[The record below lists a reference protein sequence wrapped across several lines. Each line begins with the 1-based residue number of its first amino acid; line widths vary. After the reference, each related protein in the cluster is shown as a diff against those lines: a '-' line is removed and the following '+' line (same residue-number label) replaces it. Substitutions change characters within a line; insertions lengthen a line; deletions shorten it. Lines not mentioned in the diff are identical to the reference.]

1 MDLKVIGSNP
11 INRPIYLNKNYIKK
25 NTFFYEAFVWKYSV
39 DIINNLDIQ
48 YIDKS
53 SNLLGKNYALTLT
66 KLLSVFRI
74 TTGNENDV
82 SNIWN
87 WYYMYYIN
95 SLFINNLTSN
105 NFDLFEKYN
114 IIATNF
120 KSKQF
125 RLSIIT
131 SNNSIYNL
139 TIGRVL
145 ASLNIKEKSKKK
157 SDKGER
163 LFVEFLLNFFKKNNL
178 KFGLNKYAIFKIT
191 GLKKKYSI
199 RDSILKTLNKNF
211 NILAMINNF
220 SIPNNYS
227 KFKKIRSIKRRLK
240 KRIVKNEKY
249 IT

>member
-39 DIINNLDIQ
+39 DTINNLDMQ

-53 SNLLGKNYALTLT
+53 SNLLGINYTLTLS
-66 KLLSVFRI
+66 KLLDVFRLA
-74 TTGNENDV
+74 TGNENDV

-87 WYYMYYIN
+87 WYYVYYIN
-95 SLFINNLTSN
+95 FLFVKNLTPS

-125 RLSIIT
+125 RLSIIA
-131 SNNSIYNL
+131 SNNNIYNL
-139 TIGRVL
+139 TVGRVL

-178 KFGLNKYAIFKIT
+178 KFGLNRYAIFKIT

-199 RDSILKTLNKNF
+199 RDSILKVLNKNF
-211 NILAMINNF
+211 NIIAVINNF
-220 SIPNNYS
+220 STPNNYS
-227 KFKKIRSIKRRLK
+227 KFKKVRSIKRRLK

-249 IT
+249 VI

>member
-1 MDLKVIGSNP
+1 MDLKVTGSNP
-11 INRPIYLNKNYIKK
+11 VSRPIYLNKNYIKK
-25 NTFFYEAFVWKYSV
+25 NTFFYEAFVWKYSI

-48 YIDKS
+48 QIDKS
-53 SNLLGKNYALTLT
+53 SNLLGNYYSMTIS
-66 KLLSVFRI
+66 KLLHTNRLA
-74 TTGNENDV
+74 TCNENDV
-82 SNIWN
+82 SSVWN
-87 WYYMYYIN
+87 WYYLYYIN
-95 SLFINNLTSN
+95 FLFTKNLTLK

-114 IIATNF
+114 LIVTNF

-131 SNNSIYNL
+131 SKNNIFNL
-139 TIGRVL
+139 SVGRVL
-145 ASLNIKEKSKKK
+145 ASLNIYEKSKKK

-191 GLKKKYSI
+191 GLRKKNTI
-199 RDSILKTLNKNF
+199 RDAILKTLNTNF
-211 NILAMINNF
+211 NILFFVNNF
-220 SIPNNYS
+220 NTPNNYS

-249 IT
+249 I